1 MKGSKITAA
10 LSWAAVA
17 AAGVAAGAGGF
28 TFVYAKG
35 YSYLSNK
42 PEVCVN
48 CHVMRD
54 NYDGWGVS
62 SHRGVT
68 CNECHVPHGL
78 VGKYAAKAE
87 SGFRHSWAFT
97 FEDVQ
102 VIRANERSRYILNE
116 NCASCH
122 SEMTAF
128 ICSPET
134 RPPMDCIRCH
144 RGAGH
149 VF

>member
-1 MKGSKITAA
+1 MRGHIISAVLK
-10 LSWAAVA
+10 WAAVA
-17 AAGVAAGAGGF
+17 AIGAAVGLGAF
-28 TFVYAKG
+28 TFVYARG
-35 YSYLSNK
+35 YSYLSND

-54 NYDGWGVS
+54 NYDSWTAS
-62 SHRGVT
+62 SHRGET

-102 VIRANERSRYILNE
+102 VLRANERSREMLNE
-116 NCASCH
+116 NCMQCH
-122 SEMTAF
+122 AGMTAA
-128 ICSPET
+128 ICANET
-134 RPPMDCIRCH
+134 DLPMDCIRCH
-144 RGAGH
+144 SGAGH